1 MKISNVKIENFRG
14 IATKN
19 ISLDDLTIILDD
31 CGKGKTSI
39 LNAIIFALTGD
50 VDITD
55 IRNGCIDTT
64 VMVTFEDGST
74 IERSRDKTGTTCRIN
89 GKRTTATAAKEYVNS
104 LTGANVDFL
113 PALLGVNFFENIS
126 QRDLSDFFSKVLPCS
141 ITFDKMIDLINQ
153 DIRKDAKA
161 YLKDE
166 EVAFLKKYFDTNNSF
181 GIEEIDAAYKKA
193 YEERK
198 GAKAVLKNLLPKSEF
213 NGVLPQE
220 TKEELEKEL
229 ANVIEKEMA
238 VKSYDKE
245 LLSYEKALQ
254 DSETM
259 KTRKKE
265 TEIALKTFEKISVPQ
280 EEILTTA
287 KEDKRKFENAIRK
300 SQDIKATAE
309 ANIKSFQNILNNL
322 NSNHCVA
329 CKDII
334 CTTDKSCAKADLEER
349 IAENKKLMKEH
360 EDFIARCEEQI
371 AKREQII
378 EDYNANAMKYDK
390 KVMLT
395 KQLESYVIP
404 EIPKK
409 PEKPE
414 EMDFVAKKKEINN
427 KLSSLTLYE
436 GTLSAKQECE
446 KLQKKIALL
455 EMTILVLDVKSGVR
469 TVILQKALGVFEN
482 LCNAK
487 LSSINTNMEISFR
500 AENGIEVFVKT
511 ENSNGFIPMK
521 KVSTGQFVLVAYALM
536 CLIGKVTKCNYCII
550 DNLDKL
556 DAKSAK
562 EFLSLLSQ
570 DDTFDTIVLAGIA
583 HTDLSDI
590 CVPYNVIRL

>member
-1 MKISNVKIENFRG
+1 
-14 IATKN
+14 
-19 ISLDDLTIILDD
+19 
-31 CGKGKTSI
+31 
-39 LNAIIFALTGD
+39 
-50 VDITD
+50 
-55 IRNGCIDTT
+55 
-64 VMVTFEDGST
+64 
-74 IERSRDKTGTTCRIN
+74 
-89 GKRTTATAAKEYVNS
+89 
-104 LTGANVDFL
+104 
-113 PALLGVNFFENIS
+113 
-126 QRDLSDFFSKVLPCS
+126 
-141 ITFDKMIDLINQ
+141 
-153 DIRKDAKA
+153 
-161 YLKDE
+161 
-166 EVAFLKKYFDTNNSF
+166 
-181 GIEEIDAAYKKA
+181 
-193 YEERK
+193 
-198 GAKAVLKNLLPKSEF
+198 
-213 NGVLPQE
+213 
-220 TKEELEKEL
+220 
-229 ANVIEKEMA
+229 
-238 VKSYDKE
+238 
-245 LLSYEKALQ
+245 
-254 DSETM
+254 
-259 KTRKKE
+259 
-265 TEIALKTFEKISVPQ
+265 
-280 EEILTTA
+280 
-287 KEDKRKFENAIRK
+287 
-300 SQDIKATAE
+300 
-309 ANIKSFQNILNNL
+309 
-322 NSNHCVA
+322 
-329 CKDII
+329 
-334 CTTDKSCAKADLEER
+334 
-349 IAENKKLMKEH
+349 MKEH

-469 TVILQKALGVFEN
+469 TVILQKALCVFEN

-487 LSSINTNMEISFR
+487 LSSINTNMEISFH

-583 HTDLSDI
+583 HTDLLDI